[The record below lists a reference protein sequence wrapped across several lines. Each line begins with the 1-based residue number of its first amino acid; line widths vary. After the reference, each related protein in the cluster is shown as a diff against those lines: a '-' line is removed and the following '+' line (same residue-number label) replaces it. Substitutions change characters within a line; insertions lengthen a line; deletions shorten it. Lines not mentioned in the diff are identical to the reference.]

1 VQKIPLELA
10 KAGMVLAKPVLRSNG
25 LVLIG
30 ENAELT
36 DPIIARLKQM
46 DIDAVVVQGNP
57 LDLEGVGSGT
67 PYNRILERMDH
78 LFRKYEGEQ
87 DIMLVKSRLR
97 DYFQLKAAAEAAKAA
112 KAAEEAK
119 AAKEALVAEEEDA
132 QNAKDPKL
140 AAKKRA

>member
-1 VQKIPLELA
+1 MQKIPLELA

-30 ENAELT
+30 ENAELS
-36 DPIIARLKQM
+36 DAIIARLKQM
-46 DIDAVVVQGNP
+46 DIDTVVVQGNP

-67 PYNRILERMDH
+67 PYNRILDRMDH
-78 LFRKYEGEQ
+78 LFRKYEADQEM
-87 DIMLVKSRLR
+87 MLVKSRIR

-119 AAKEALVAEEEDA
+119 AAKEALVAEEEETQPPKDA
-132 QNAKDPKL
+132 KL